1 MFAYLFSSRYKQEM
15 LTSEH
20 VIMIDQGGGSTEVS
34 VFRQNDLVNSYS
46 INLGTTAL
54 RNILF
59 LDSDRNTPVEEALS
73 RSDQKIKE
81 RLVTFYK
88 TWAKQ

>member
-1 MFAYLFSSRYKQEM
+1 M
-15 LTSEH
+15 
-20 VIMIDQGGGSTEVS
+20 
-34 VFRQNDLVNSYS
+34 
-46 INLGTTAL
+46 NLGTTAL

-88 TWAKQ
+88 NMGEAMTSETESFCRNQ